1 MFGFEDLIVC
11 CDETADDELCF
22 RRAAKLAGVESEI
35 VFIKN
40 GEEAERYFAKVGQGG
55 GHVPSVIFLRY
66 QIGTYR
72 GTELLLKLRENA
84 ALKSVP
90 VVFMTSPAWD
100 AELFREPDPPEAD
113 VIYSKL
119 IVPESFEEVAE
130 ELGTRRQNRR
140 H

>member
-1 MFGFEDLIVC
+1 MFDYEDLIVC
-11 CDETADDELCF
+11 CDETADDELSF

-35 VFIKN
+35 LFFKS
-40 GEEAERYFAKVGQGG
+40 GEEAERYFAKIGEAGS
-55 GHVPSVIFLRY
+55 HLPSIIFLRY
-66 QIGTYR
+66 QMGPYR
-72 GTELLLKLRENA
+72 GTELLLKLRENP
-84 ALKSVP
+84 ALKEIP

-119 IVPESFEEVAE
+119 VVPETFEEITE
-130 ELGTRRQNRR
+130 ELNSHREK